1 MNKIRRPHPE
11 IHLDKTRSIFDVGRG
26 QFAGIY
32 TVGGGANNIHIAAM
46 PEKFVV
52 ATLIHEI
59 THWAQFMY
67 LNDEEIKNVKYE
79 TSYSSSFKSWEEL
92 DVMEKHA
99 HMVQDDWEKS
109 DHDFRNE
116 GIFMIYSTKPQ

>member
-1 MNKIRRPHPE
+1 
-11 IHLDKTRSIFDVGRG
+11 
-26 QFAGIY
+26 
-32 TVGGGANNIHIAAM
+32 
-46 PEKFVV
+46 
-52 ATLIHEI
+52 LIHEI